1 MERNIK
7 KIGIVNLLV
16 LFVVGVAGFGLA
28 RYANALSGQV
38 GSIFL
43 GLGFLV
49 LAVSYFQM
57 RLEETERLE
66 ALEFDELTRTKA
78 SASLF
83 NVADA
88 EVFPARRAREQFE
101 RFFVP
106 GFTILLLLLQV
117 GGAYLCW
124 RWLKNPALTGLNK
137 PAVPMSLFALFA
149 LTLFLLGKYSAGI
162 ARLEGNRL
170 LRPGASY
177 LLLGAY
183 ISFLIAAS
191 MAAVQAGF
199 PRFDLYTA
207 RVLGVVLG
215 LAAVENLINLVLEI
229 YRPRVKGAAPR
240 ILYDSRLIGL
250 LSHPEGIFTTA
261 AHALDYQFG

>member
-1 MERNIK
+1 MERNVN

-16 LFVVGVAGFGLA
+16 MFVVGVAAFALA

-66 ALEFDELTRTKA
+66 RLEFDELTRAKG
-78 SASLF
+78 SGSLF
-83 NVADA
+83 NVSDA

-106 GFTILLLLLQV
+106 GFTVVLLLLQV

-124 RWLKNPALTGLNK
+124 QWLKTPSTALSESPK
-137 PAVPMSLFALFA
+137 PAVAMSLFALFA
-149 LTLFLLGKYSAGI
+149 LTLFLLGKYSSGI
-162 ARLEGNRL
+162 ARLESNRL

-183 ISFLIAAS
+183 ICFVVAASIAA
-191 MAAVQAGF
+191 VLAGF
-199 PRFDLYTA
+199 GR
-207 RVLGVVLG
+207 
-215 LAAVENLINLVLEI
+215 
-229 YRPRVKGAAPR
+229 
-240 ILYDSRLIGL
+240 
-250 LSHPEGIFTTA
+250 
-261 AHALDYQFG
+261 